1 MSITLGDKQNI
12 CLVGIGGVSM
22 SGIAMALKNDG
33 RRVFGSDR
41 AESRITRRLEENGIP
56 VRIGHF
62 ADTVNGADL
71 VIRNAAI
78 HDDAPEIKEA
88 RRLGI
93 PVMERPDAWG
103 EIMADY
109 ENAICIS
116 GMHGKSSTTGFCASI
131 AIATGV
137 NPTITIGAEL
147 PSIGGTVHLGDKRLF
162 IAEACEYCNSFLS
175 FRPTYAVVHN
185 IEEDHPDFFK
195 SLDHIKDSFRRYIA
209 LVPDH
214 GAVIANIDDENVLD
228 VLKGTTR
235 RVVSYAVDCDAD
247 FRAVNVEYNLGF
259 GSFDV
264 VWNGEVRHVSLKC
277 PGHHSILNALA
288 AIAATVTAGIDFSVA
303 ADGASAFTGVGRRFE
318 VKGKLNGA
326 LVVDDFAH
334 HPTEMTATIKSAMD
348 MGYKRVVCAFQSHTY
363 TRTAALFDDFVK
375 ALKLPD
381 VTYILETYAARE
393 TNTTGVTAVDL
404 AESVGAPYFA
414 DISAL
419 AEALKKDVK
428 DGDLL
433 LVMGAGDISELPK
446 IFGSEL
452 KG

>member
-1 MSITLGDKQNI
+1 MSVTLRDKQRI

-33 RRVFGSDR
+33 RYVFGSDR
-41 AESRITRRLEENGIP
+41 SESAITRRLEENGIP

-62 ADTVNGADL
+62 ADTVSDADL

-78 HDDAPEIKEA
+78 HDDNPEIEA
-88 RRLGI
+88 ALRLGI

-103 EIMADY
+103 ELMTDY
-109 ENAICIS
+109 DSAICIS
-116 GMHGKSSTTGFCASI
+116 GMHGKSSTTGFCATI
-131 AIATGV
+131 ALKAGV
-137 NPTITIGAEL
+137 DPTITIGAEL
-147 PSIGGTVHLGDKRLF
+147 PSIGGTVKLGGKRLF

-175 FRPTYAVVHN
+175 FRPTYAIIHN

-195 SLDHIKDSFRRYIA
+195 SLDHIKDSFRRYVA

-214 GAVIANIDDENVLD
+214 GAVIANIDDENVRD
-228 VLKGTTR
+228 VLKGTNR
-235 RVVSYAVDCDAD
+235 RVVSYSIESDAD
-247 FRAVNVEYNLGF
+247 FRGVNIKYDRGF
-259 GSFDV
+259 ASFDV
-264 VWNGEVRHVSLKC
+264 VWNGKMCHVTLKC
-277 PGHHSILNALA
+277 PGQHSLLNALA

-303 ADGASAFTGVGRRFE
+303 ADAVSSFTGIGRRFE
-318 VKGKLNGA
+318 IKGKLNGA

-363 TRTAALFDDFVK
+363 TRTASLFDDFVS

-393 TNTTGVTAVDL
+393 TNTTGVTAIDL
-404 AESVGAPYFA
+404 SRSVGAPYFS
-414 DISAL
+414 DIRAL
-419 AEALKKDVK
+419 AQILQDEVK
-428 DGDLL
+428 EGDLL
-433 LVMGAGDISELPK
+433 LVMGAGDISQLPSL
-446 IFGSEL
+446 FGDSL
-452 KG
+452 KK